1 MPGHVSATAN
11 IAGSV
16 DRVPGKNGTH
26 SRRVHSASVSRLPRT
41 HQCDGHYFSINDE
54 INQLEKKLAFGR
66 KIDQG
71 LQYTPS
77 T

>member
-1 MPGHVSATAN
+1 MPGHVPATAN

-16 DRVPGKNGTH
+16 DRVPVKNGTH
-26 SRRVHSASVSRLPRT
+26 SRLVQTASVSHLPRT
-41 HQCDGHYFSINDE
+41 HQCYGHYFSIDDE
-54 INQLEKKLAFGR
+54 INRLEKKLAVGR

>member
-1 MPGHVSATAN
+1 MD
-11 IAGSV
+11 IISV
-16 DRVPGKNGTH
+16 LMMKLT
-26 SRRVHSASVSRLPRT
+26 SL
-41 HQCDGHYFSINDE
+41 
-54 INQLEKKLAFGR
+54 KKELAVGR